1 MTNAPTR
8 RHLSLVASQVRTG
21 PAQLRAEYLRYHAAC
36 LDMMK
41 RADNL
46 HDRMLLRGLSRL
58 WLMLAER
65 TYGRSR

>member
-1 MTNAPTR
+1 MAAAQTR
-8 RHLSLVASQVRTG
+8 GHLSLVASQEHPSPMGRE
-21 PAQLRAEYLRYHAAC
+21 AEYLHHHAIC
-36 LDMMK
+36 LDMLK
-41 RADNL
+41 HTDDP